1 MLPAGVPDI
10 TTKCHCNII
19 PRHTMN
25 TGTLLHILRAVG
37 LVVTLTYLDL
47 YGLLK
52 PCETTV
58 GELPHGMS

>member
-1 MLPAGVPDI
+1 
-10 TTKCHCNII
+10 
-19 PRHTMN
+19 MN